1 MANQLTGPAI
11 FRAETT
17 TQDGHSVQFFFNRE
31 TNLLVVDI
39 VHKNERGG
47 NEVLRQTLDPAALL
61 AHCEP
66 KRRTKRGQA

>member
-1 MANQLTGPAI
+1 M
-11 FRAETT
+11 
-17 TQDGHSVQFFFNRE
+17 QFFFSRE

-47 NEVLRQTLDPAALL
+47 NEVLRRTLDPAALL

>member
-1 MANQLTGPAI
+1 MDTQEPI
-11 FRAETT
+11 FRAYTST
-17 TQDGHSVQFFFNRE
+17 KDGHAIEFFFSRE

-39 VHKNERGG
+39 VHKNARGG
-47 NEVLRQTLDPAALL
+47 NEVLRRTLDPAALL